1 MTKEGEVRKPQAW
14 VLTNCRAMMVREP
27 SLSKELSFSHTYTLG
42 CYRVDALM
50 SEALKRV
57 LDRLPLNKRCARA
70 TLHAAQLLG
79 WVPGLAETRSP
90 AGDQED
96 AGGRRGALPLPR
108 LPAVPPAHACF
119 RPSAV

>member
-1 MTKEGEVRKPQAW
+1 MCKDGEIRKPQAW

-57 LDRLPLNKRCARA
+57 LDRLPLNKRC
-70 TLHAAQLLG
+70 
-79 WVPGLAETRSP
+79 VPTTCSP
-90 AGDQED
+90 AAERFSD
-96 AGGRRGALPLPR
+96 
-108 LPAVPPAHACF
+108 F
-119 RPSAV
+119 